1 MQSGQWENLVA
12 TPRPVTKDIEEI
24 WTKPFFFL
32 RGAVRKWEQGVVHAP
47 VVFASV
53 VQANQVLFDPRQSQY
68 APAVLLYSRDP
79 ERCRDAAW
87 LRALTER
94 VQALKE
100 TRTGDP
106 AVDRFGALLN
116 DEDSNF
122 FEDVPPALTGG
133 AHARIHVTFIDP
145 DTLPGRAIPSDG
157 LLLGLGLPDEVK
169 LLPASYYA

>member
-1 MQSGQWENLVA
+1 MQSGKWESLVA
-12 TPRPVTKDIEEI
+12 TPRPVTKEIEEV

-47 VVFASV
+47 LVFASV
-53 VQANQVLFDPRQSQY
+53 VQANRVLWDAEHSTF

-79 ERCRDAAW
+79 ARSRDAQW
-87 LRALTER
+87 LRELTER
-94 VQALKE
+94 VRALKE

-106 AVDRFGALLN
+106 AVDRFADLLA

-122 FEDVPPALTGG
+122 FEDLPASLTGG
-133 AHARIHVTFIDP
+133 AHARMHVTFVNPAD
-145 DTLPGRAIPSDG
+145 LPGRAIPEDG
-157 LLLGLGLPDEVK
+157 LLLGLGLEESVK